1 MNPLEVLKLAD
12 SYGIW
17 VAVLAFLLIVL
28 GNISASWLTQAFFPM
43 RLKKH
48 AWKWEKDQKQMLVRA
63 CNATNQDVNNSFT
76 LHVHNNLDFYV
87 RKQATIWIM

>member
-48 AWKWEKDQKQMLVRA
+48 AWKWEKEKW
-63 CNATNQDVNNSFT
+63 ATEQFVES
-76 LHVHNNLDFYV
+76 
-87 RKQATIWIM
+87 